1 MRKELNNLL
10 PLIFIFFM
18 SLNSLNAQYKIVDFD
33 YEKAS
38 FNNNQSLPAE
48 TQLLIQGDIPKTV
61 DYIEL
66 AVLEAKGREKRKAL
80 YETLWKR
87 PFEQNTNRFNLPL
100 NYKLR
105 GNTAYDFEFRF
116 YATISANEEQQL
128 LDQLFSHLDTYL
140 EQTFDLKKKSIK
152 LNRSVKEI
160 MEDLNMIVET
170 DLKYYRNYSSIDF
183 EGFSE
188 IVEQTIKRLEKAN
201 LKKGK
206 LLFLGKTKEESRLE
220 YKEKLVADLK
230 RMVFS
235 ELETYMDQKWMK
247 LMDSRYVND
256 YATEKTRRILSIQ
269 AGYAGVY
276 IEGNTNNLSLGSA
289 PFAGLSFPLGKK
301 AFAPKILSNTSLTF
315 GAFITNFNN
324 VGPNNEDWSGPIF
337 RRPTYV
343 GLSYKVYQFIYLN
356 AGATF
361 LENVNTAGQ
370 INNLGSRVL
379 IRPNLGLSLQVNLW
393 ADLSR

>member
-1 MRKELNNLL
+1 MQKSTSYLFILCC
-10 PLIFIFFM
+10 FIFS
-18 SLNSLNAQYKIVDFD
+18 SLQAQYKIVDFD

-48 TQLLIQGDIPKTV
+48 TQLLIQGDIPQTV

-66 AVLEAKGREKRKAL
+66 SVLESKGRENRKAL

-87 PFEQNTNRFNLPL
+87 PFEQKRNRFDLPL
-100 NYKLR
+100 NYQLR
-105 GNTAYDFEFRF
+105 GNAAYDFEFKF
-116 YATISANEEQQL
+116 YAAISDQEEQQL
-128 LDQLFSHLDTYL
+128 NDQLFGHIDTYL
-140 EQTFDLKKKSIK
+140 DQTFDLKKKSIK
-152 LNRSVKEI
+152 LSQSTKKI
-160 MEDLNMIVET
+160 MEDLFTIVER
-170 DLKYYRNYSSIDF
+170 DLKYYRNYTSIEFD
-183 EGFSE
+183 GFSE
-188 IVEQTIKRLEKAN
+188 IVEQTLKRLEKAN

-206 LLFLGKTKEESRLE
+206 LLFLEKTKDEARLE

-276 IEGNTNNLSLGSA
+276 VEGTSQNLSLGSA

-356 AGATF
+356 AGTTF
-361 LENVNTAGQ
+361 LENANTAGQ
-370 INNLGSRVL
+370 INGLGSSVL
-379 IRPNLGLSLQVNLW
+379 IRPNVGLSLQVNLW
-393 ADLSR
+393 ANLSR